1 MAIPQWDD
9 AMLIE
14 IYADFVCPWC
24 YIGKSRMEQALIQR
38 PGIPVDIRWM
48 PFQLNPELPS
58 GGMDRGTYMLA
69 KFGSLERARQ
79 LSAVVE
85 QAAVKE
91 GLTMRLDLI
100 RRTPNTINAHRL
112 VRFAERFGRAT
123 EVATALFTA
132 HFTLGLNIGAVA
144 TLLDLASDAGL
155 PRAETADYL
164 ESEADIAAIRGS
176 DHQARQLGVQAVP
189 CFVFDRRYALSGAQE
204 PQAFMPFLDMAR
216 GP

>member
-1 MAIPQWDD
+1 
-9 AMLIE
+9 MLIE

-24 YIGKSRMEQALIQR
+24 YIGKSRLEQALTQR
-38 PGIPVDIRWM
+38 PGIPIDIRWM

-58 GGMDRGTYMLA
+58 GGMDRTTYMLA

-79 LSAVVE
+79 LSAMVE

-100 RRTPNTINAHRL
+100 PRTPNTGNAHRL

-123 EVATALFTA
+123 EVVNALFA
-132 HFTLGLNIGAVA
+132 GYFTQGLDIGSTA
-144 TLLDLASDAGL
+144 TLVKLADAAGL
-155 PRAETADYL
+155 PGQETIDYL
-164 ESEADIAAIRGS
+164 ESQTDIAAIRGS
-176 DHQARQLGVQAVP
+176 DQAARQLGVQAVP

-204 PQAFMPFLDMAR
+204 PQAFIPFLEMAR
-216 GP
+216 SQ

>member
-1 MAIPQWDD
+1 
-9 AMLIE
+9 MLIE

-24 YIGKSRMEQALIQR
+24 YIGKSRMDQALAQR

-58 GGMDRGTYMLA
+58 DGMDRGTYMLA

-79 LSAVVE
+79 LSAMVE
-85 QAAVKE
+85 QAAQKE
-91 GLTMRLDLI
+91 GLNMRLDLI

-132 HFTLGLNIGAVA
+132 HFTQGLDIGSTA
-144 TLLDLASDAGL
+144 TLLDVAGDAGL
-155 PRAETADYL
+155 ARAEAADYL

-176 DHQARQLGVQAVP
+176 DQQARQLGVQAVP

-204 PQAFMPFLDMAR
+204 PQAFMPFLDMGR
-216 GP
+216 GQQ

>member
-1 MAIPQWDD
+1 
-9 AMLIE
+9 MLIE

-24 YIGKSRMEQALIQR
+24 YIGKGRLEQALALR

-48 PFQLNPELPS
+48 PFQLNPEQPS
-58 GGMDRGTYMLA
+58 GGMDRATYMIA

-79 LSAVVE
+79 LSAMVE
-85 QAAVKE
+85 QAAIKE

-123 EVATALFTA
+123 EMATTLFTA
-132 HFTLGLNIGAVA
+132 HFTLGLDIGTMA
-144 TLLDLASDAGL
+144 TLLDLAAGTGL
-155 PRAETADYL
+155 LRAETADYL
-164 ESEADIAAIRGS
+164 ESEADIAAIRSS
-176 DHQARQLGVQAVP
+176 DQQARQLGVQAVP

-216 GP
+216 GQ